1 MLIDKR
7 LVKKLQ
13 NHGRLL
19 SDFAALSL
27 VAHSRKVI
35 AALDV
40 VIQERTVGDVNPQCN
55 WRRSQNTWS
64 SFILHLRGSDTFTLK
79 TGGVLLLLGET
90 PTDTNADTAGIVNKL
105 SPEPP
110 VNHWRHC
117 LD

>member
-1 MLIDKR
+1 M
-7 LVKKLQ
+7 
-13 NHGRLL
+13 
-19 SDFAALSL
+19 FT
-27 VAHSRKVI
+27 
-35 AALDV
+35 ALDV

-110 VNHWRHC
+110 ANHLRHMGVIAWTK
-117 LD
+117 LTRPSVMEVSP

>member
-1 MLIDKR
+1 M
-7 LVKKLQ
+7 
-13 NHGRLL
+13 

-27 VAHSRKVI
+27 VAHSRKMFT
-35 AALDV
+35 ALDV
-40 VIQERTVGDVNPQCN
+40 VIEERTVGDVNPQCN

-110 VNHWRHC
+110 VNNWRHMGAIAWTKSN
-117 LD
+117 LHSARNI